1 MRGVTLI
8 ELLICVAILGI
19 ICLIG
24 LPKQN
29 IAEKHQL
36 NFATDELVMN
46 LRWMQQMS
54 LNSLRGNTSQ
64 PQIMPDLVL
73 TLNLLQGNNS
83 GYMICCGTRILKRV
97 YFPGGIKIVSNNQQN
112 FISFNYKGQ
121 INQPCTISLQDKD
134 GKNRLIIIDRV
145 GRIRTQ

>member
-19 ICLIG
+19 VCLIG

-29 IAEKHQL
+29 ISDKNQL
-36 NFATDELVMN
+36 NFATDELVVD

-54 LNSLRGNTSQ
+54 LNSLRGNTSD
-64 PQIMPDLVL
+64 PKMMPDLL
-73 TLNLLQGNNS
+73 PMLNFSQGNNS
-83 GYMICCGTRILKRV
+83 GYMIRRGTKVLKRV
-97 YFPGGIKIVSNNQQN
+97 NLPSGMKVVSNSQQSL
-112 FISFNYKGQ
+112 ISFNYKGQ
-121 INQPCTISLQDKD
+121 INQPCTISLQDKK